1 MNFKFIYCA
10 LFSLLFSLA
19 SPQAQAQVITTFSTN
34 NSWEAFSIEDQNL
47 VPLNAPTI
55 MGMGFWEPVELSA
68 TQPDACNG
76 GGISYPGTPIF
87 SPGNAVCFG
96 KPEDAFITSF
106 FRKNFQLSAGASPL
120 CHATVTVRADDA
132 FRLYVDGTLLPATAA
147 FACGNT
153 GLFVNINGAGST
165 TIFTIDIQ
173 PFLDL
178 SLTTH
183 TILFEVFNCSEINYL
198 AASVDIAQELTC
210 TPNPQIN
217 FSFFTLDSG
226 SFLDISG
233 VGGGAGCYSHEDWR
247 VYVTP
252 NLGSPFTLLYS
263 IDNST
268 RTGAARRVELPVGCR
283 WYRIFHRVKYTK
295 CDGTV
300 VRRESLI
307 GPFSFCTP
315 PALVAAPQTI
325 IEAASGEVL
334 SEFSDNISVDKPFQ
348 ATVKPVLPEVSAYPN
363 PASLTLTV
371 AIQDAAAA
379 ESVRLIDLQGRTV
392 FEKQAPEQ
400 HVEIDCTAFPS
411 GIYSIQVIYP
421 ERGLFVQK
429 VQIIH

>member
-1 MNFKFIYCA
+1 MNYKFFYCA
-10 LFSLLFSLA
+10 LLCLLFSLA
-19 SPQAQAQVITTFSTN
+19 SHRTQAQVPTTFSTN

-47 VPLNAPTI
+47 IPLEAVTI
-55 MGMGFWEPVELSA
+55 MGMGFWEPAELSA

-76 GGISYPGTPIF
+76 GGLTYPGTPIF

-132 FRLYVDGTLLPATAA
+132 FRLYVDGALLPATAA

-153 GLFVNINGAGST
+153 GLFGNINGVGST

-173 PFLDL
+173 PFLNL

-183 TILFEVFNCSEINYL
+183 TILFEVINCTEINYL

-210 TPNPQIN
+210 TPNAQIN
-217 FSFFTLDSG
+217 FNFFTIDSG

-233 VGGGAGCYSHEDWR
+233 VGGTAGCYTHEDWR
-247 VYVTP
+247 VYVAP
-252 NLGSPFTLLYS
+252 SLGSPYTLLYS

-268 RTGAARRVELPVGCR
+268 RTGAARRVQLPVGCQL
-283 WYRIFHRVKYTK
+283 YRIFHRVKYTK

-300 VRRESLI
+300 VKRESLI

-315 PALVAAPQTI
+315 PGLVAAPQGIT
-325 IEAASGEVL
+325 EAASGEVFT
-334 SEFSDNISVDKPFQ
+334 EFSANVATDQPFQ
-348 ATVKPVLPEVSAYPN
+348 ATLKPVLPEVSAYPN
-363 PASLTLTV
+363 PASSTLTV

-400 HVEIDCTAFPS
+400 HVEIDCTALPS

-421 ERGLFVQK
+421 EHGLFVQK
-429 VQIIH
+429 VQIFH

>member
-1 MNFKFIYCA
+1 MNYKFFYCA

-19 SPQAQAQVITTFSTN
+19 SHRTQAQVSTILSTN
-34 NSWEAFSIEDQNL
+34 SSWEAFSMEDQFLQPFTANE
-47 VPLNAPTI
+47 I
-55 MGMGFWEPVELSA
+55 MGMGFWQPVELSA

-76 GGISYPGTPIF
+76 GGLTYPGTPIF

-106 FRKNFQLSAGASPL
+106 FRKNFELSAGANPL

-132 FRLYVDGTLLPATAA
+132 FRLYVDGTLLPGTSL

-153 GLFVNINGAGST
+153 GLFLNINGVGSNN
-165 TIFTIDIQ
+165 IFTIDIQ
-173 PFLDL
+173 PFLNL

-183 TILFEVFNCSEINYL
+183 TILFEVINCSLINYL

-210 TPNPQIN
+210 TPNAQIN
-217 FSFFTLDSG
+217 FNFFTIDSG

-233 VGGGAGCYSHEDWR
+233 VGGIAGCYTHEDWR

-252 NLGSPFTLLYS
+252 NLGSPYTLLYS

-268 RTGAARRVELPVGCR
+268 RTGAARRIQLPVGCH

-295 CDGTV
+295 CDGTIV
-300 VRRESLI
+300 QRESFI

-315 PALVAAPQTI
+315 PGLVAAPQGV

-334 SEFSDNISVDKPFQ
+334 TEFSDNISADKPFQ

-363 PASLTLTV
+363 PASSTLTV
-371 AIQDAAAA
+371 AIHEAGAA
-379 ESVRLIDLQGRTV
+379 ELVRLIDLQGRTV
-392 FEKQAPEQ
+392 FEKEAPEQ
-400 HVEIDCTAFPS
+400 QVEIDCTALPS

-429 VQIIH
+429 VQILH